1 MLVVYRFFN
10 QQRLNM
16 KVLLTGASGFI
27 GSAIGKELIHRG
39 HNVTGL
45 IRNKSSEAQILRC
58 GMQVCHGDVTNPKSF
73 LSNIKKVDA
82 VIHTAFNHNFSQYEA
97 NCKADGDFLD
107 IIANAMIDSNKILIA
122 TSATTVAANGEI
134 SYETDSAI
142 SAIPRSASERF
153 LAFRDKGIKTA
164 VVRLPPIVHGDG
176 DKAFM
181 PALIAL
187 AKEKGVSAY
196 INEGENQWCAVHR
209 LDAARLFCDVLEDGC
224 ATNIYHGV
232 AEPTL
237 SFRSIAQAIGE
248 KLNLPARSFSS
259 EQADDH
265 FGWLATFAKAH
276 MPASSVLTTQ
286 QTGWRARENRMLD
299 DLNSSNY

>member
-1 MLVVYRFFN
+1 
-10 QQRLNM
+10 M

-27 GSAIGKELIHRG
+27 GSAIGKELIRRG

-45 IRNKSSEAQILRC
+45 IRNKSSEEQILRC
-58 GMQVCHGDVTNPKSF
+58 GMEVCLGDITNPKSF
-73 LSNIKKVDA
+73 LSYIEKVDA

-122 TSATTVAANGEI
+122 TSATTVAASGEV

-142 SAIPRSASERF
+142 NTIPRSASERF
-153 LAFRDKGIKTA
+153 LAFRYKGLKTA
-164 VVRLPPIVHGDG
+164 VVRLPPIVHGEG

-187 AKEKGVSAY
+187 AKKKGVSAY

-209 LDAARLFCDVLEDGC
+209 LDAARLYCDVLENSFS
-224 ATNIYHGV
+224 THIYHGV
-232 AEPTL
+232 TEPRL
-237 SFRSIAQAIGE
+237 SFRSIAQAIGK
-248 KLNLPARSFSS
+248 KLNLPVRSISS
-259 EQADDH
+259 KQADEH
-265 FGWLATFAKAH
+265 FGWLATFAKTH
-276 MPASSVLTTQ
+276 MPASSTLTTQ
-286 QTGWRARENRMLD
+286 QTGWHARENRVLD
-299 DLNSSNY
+299 DLNSSNYSL